1 MPSPSPS
8 SKSLLLLL
16 VLLATSEFIVRGP
29 MRFLRAA
36 DFNDFISPYI
46 QSRALVMGVDPY
58 SPDVLVQLWPVEG
71 PRRPEFLAKDLA
83 DGSLIMKRGIPT
95 AYPLPCLFLLI
106 PLAVLPWPVAHFAWL
121 VITACLTLAV
131 IWSLLLWIGAGV
143 GSNKNDWRA
152 YVFVAFALALAPLHT
167 GFAAG
172 SIVIGTVALCGIAV
186 SREQRGSE
194 IFAGIL
200 IGMAICLKPQIGLPF
215 FACYLLWRR
224 WRLCGMAAVVVLTT
238 AILALGRLAISGT
251 PWLENYRM
259 DNKVLL
265 ATGILSDFTERN
277 PIRFSL
283 INLQVLFY
291 AMVHQAAAANTLAF
305 AISAILFGSWLVLI
319 LRRGSKNADVLLP
332 ISTLAVLSL
341 FPVYHRFY
349 DAFLLIFPLC
359 WSLRE
364 FSGPRYKFA
373 RVSFLLMLPFLV
385 PGASALEQFQ
395 ASGKI
400 PLAMVDAWWWTDVV
414 MPHQIWFLLALSLLL
429 LWRMA
434 SASSSRAITSPD
446 TSPPP
451 HRSFGV
457 KDLG

>member
-16 VLLATSEFIVRGP
+16 VLLAAAEFITRGP
-29 MRFLRAA
+29 VRFLRAA

-46 QSRALVMGVDPY
+46 QSRALVMGMDPY
-58 SPDVLVQLWPVEG
+58 SPDVLVRLWPVEG
-71 PRRPEFLAKDLA
+71 AHRPEFLAKDLA
-83 DGSLIMKRGIPT
+83 DGSLIIKRGIPT

-106 PLAVLPWPVAHFAWL
+106 PLAVLPWPVAHFAWF

-131 IWSLLLWIGAGV
+131 IWSLLSLIEAGV
-143 GSNKNDWRA
+143 GFNKNDWRS
-152 YVFVAFALALAPLHT
+152 YIFVAFALAFAPLHT

-186 SREQRGSE
+186 SREQQGRE

-224 WRLCGMAAVVVLTT
+224 WRLCGMAAGVVFTT
-238 AILALGRLAISGT
+238 AILALARLAIGGT

-291 AMVHQAAAANTLAF
+291 AMVHNAAAANTLAF
-305 AISAILFGSWLVLI
+305 AISAILFGASLVLML
-319 LRRGSKNADVLLP
+319 LRGAKNNDVLLP
-332 ISTLAVLSL
+332 LSTLAVLSL

-359 WSLRE
+359 WSFRE
-364 FSGPRYKFA
+364 FSGPQNKFA
-373 RVSFLLMLPFLV
+373 RGAFLLMLPFLV
-385 PGASALEQFQ
+385 PGGSALEQFQ

-400 PLAMVDAWWWTDVV
+400 PPAIVESWWWTGIV
-414 MPHQIWFLLALSLLL
+414 MPHQIWFLLFLSLLL

-434 SASSSRAITSPD
+434 AGC
-446 TSPPP
+446 
-451 HRSFGV
+451 RSERLERESTV
-457 KDLG
+457 SQPT

>member
-1 MPSPSPS
+1 M
-8 SKSLLLLL
+8 
-16 VLLATSEFIVRGP
+16 LLAACEFIVRGP

-46 QSRALVMGVDPY
+46 QSRALVMGTDPY
-58 SPDVLVQLWPVEG
+58 SPEILVRLWPVG
-71 PRRPEFLAKDLA
+71 GAHRPEFLAKDLA

-95 AYPLPCLFLLI
+95 AYPLTCLFLLI
-106 PLAVLPWPVAHFAWL
+106 PLAVLPWPIAHFAWL
-121 VITACLTLAV
+121 VITACLTFAA
-131 IWSLLLWIGAGV
+131 IWSLLPLIEAGV
-143 GSNKNDWRA
+143 GFNENDWRA

-186 SREQRGSE
+186 SRAQGGSD
-194 IFAGIL
+194 ILAGIL

-215 FACYLLWRR
+215 FACYLLWKR
-224 WRLCGMAAVVVLTT
+224 WRLCGSAAGVVFAT
-238 AILALGRLAISGT
+238 AFLALVRLAIGGT

-291 AMVHQAAAANTLAF
+291 ALLRHSALANTLAF
-305 AISAILFGSWLVLI
+305 AVSAILFGIWLVLM
-319 LRRGSKNADVLLP
+319 LRRGSKNADVLLS

-364 FSGPRYKFA
+364 ISGARNKFA
-373 RVSFLLMLPFLV
+373 WWAFLLMLPFFV
-385 PGASALEQFQ
+385 PGGSALEQFQ

-400 PLAMVDAWWWTDVV
+400 PRAIVDSWWWTAIV
-414 MPHQIWFLLALSLLL
+414 MPHQIWFLLFLSLLL
-429 LWRMA
+429 LWCMA
-434 SASSSRAITSPD
+434 DPLLTDLLKSRT
-446 TSPPP
+446 
-451 HRSFGV
+451 
-457 KDLG
+457 

>member
-1 MPSPSPS
+1 MPSLSTS

-16 VLLATSEFIVRGP
+16 VLLAASEFIVRGP
-29 MRFLRAA
+29 VRFLRAV

-46 QSRALVMGVDPY
+46 QSRALVIGMDPY
-58 SPDVLVQLWPVEG
+58 SPEVLVQLWPVEG
-71 PRRPEFLAKDLA
+71 VHRPEFLAKDLA
-83 DGSLIMKRGIPT
+83 DGSLIMKHGIPT
-95 AYPLPCLFLLI
+95 AYPLTCLFLLI

-131 IWSLLLWIGAGV
+131 IWSLLSLFGAGV
-143 GSNKNDWRA
+143 GFNKKDWRA
-152 YVFVAFALALAPLHT
+152 YIFVTFALALAPLHT

-186 SREQRGSE
+186 SRERHGSKV
-194 IFAGIL
+194 FAGIL

-224 WRLCGMAAVVVLTT
+224 WRLCGMAAGVVLTT
-238 AILALGRLAISGT
+238 AILALVRLAIGGS

-291 AMVHQAAAANTLAF
+291 ALLHHAAAANVLAF
-305 AISAILFGSWLVLI
+305 AISGALFGIWLVLM
-319 LRRGSKNADVLLP
+319 LRNGSTNTDVLLP
-332 ISTLAVLSL
+332 ISALAVLSL

-364 FSGPRYKFA
+364 ISGARNKFA
-373 RVSFLLMLPFLV
+373 WWAFLLMLPFLV
-385 PGASALEQFQ
+385 PGGSALEQFQ

-400 PLAMVDAWWWTDVV
+400 PQAIVHSWWWTAIV
-414 MPHQIWFLLALSLLL
+414 MPHQIWFLLFLSLLL
-429 LWRMA
+429 LRRMA
-434 SASSSRAITSPD
+434 AGRASV
-446 TSPPP
+446 
-451 HRSFGV
+451 FQ
-457 KDLG
+457 